1 MGDRTQISNAERRRR
16 ERKLWRTGLWLS
28 ALLHVLLFVF
38 FPVQRI
44 ELVSPFAAAGPRAN
58 DALAASGS
66 MQALNLR
73 MLEEVQPVVPP
84 RPVLVPIE
92 VAVELPP
99 EVHEEPVIEPMDPGV
114 GRGTQGD
121 GNTDGAGTTNG
132 NGTGDGGTG
141 DEGLFKLI
149 PPTPRGMIIPP
160 SSDRLR
166 GREVEVWVFVD
177 ERGRVVAD
185 STRLEPPTSDAGF
198 NRQLI
203 REAAE
208 WIFRPATRGGE
219 PVASWFPYRISM

>member
-1 MGDRTQISNAERRRR
+1 MADLTQISNAERRKR

-28 ALLHVLLFVF
+28 ALLHVLLFVL

-44 ELVSPFAAAGPRAN
+44 ELVSPFAAAGPRNN

-66 MQALNLR
+66 MQALNIR
-73 MLEEVQPVVPP
+73 MTEEVQQVVPP
-84 RPVLVPIE
+84 RPAVVPIE
-92 VAVELPP
+92 VAVEPPP
-99 EVHEEPVIEPMDPGV
+99 EVHDEPVIEPMDPGI

-121 GNTDGAGTTNG
+121 GTTDGAGTTNG
-132 NGTGDGGTG
+132 NGAGDGGTG
-141 DEGLFKLI
+141 DEGLFRRI

-166 GREVEVWVFVD
+166 GSEVEVWVFVD
-177 ERGRVVAD
+177 ARGRVVAD
-185 STRLEPPTSDAGF
+185 STRLAPPTSDSDF

-208 WIFRPATRGGE
+208 WIFRPATEGGE
-219 PVASWFPYRISM
+219 PVASWFPYKISM